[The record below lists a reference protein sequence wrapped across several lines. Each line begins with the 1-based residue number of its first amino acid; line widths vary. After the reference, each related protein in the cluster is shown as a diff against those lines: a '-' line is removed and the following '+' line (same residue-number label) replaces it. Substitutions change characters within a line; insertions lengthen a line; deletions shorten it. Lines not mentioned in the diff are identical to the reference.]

1 MVIKRGD
8 VWWADLPEPTGS
20 GPGYPRPVL
29 VVQSDSFNVTEINTV
44 VIAVITKNIELATR
58 GGNVL
63 ITPSQ
68 SNLPQ
73 DSVVNVSQLF
83 TIDES
88 CLRDFAS
95 TLPNKKMSQVDSGLK
110 KVLGL

>member
-1 MVIKRGD
+1 MIKRGD
-8 VWWADLPEPTGS
+8 VWWAELPEPTGS

-29 VVQSDSFNVTEINTV
+29 VVQSDNFNVSEINTV
-44 VIAVITKNIELATR
+44 VIAIITKNLDLATR

-63 ITPSQ
+63 ITQSQ
-68 SNLPQ
+68 SSLPQ

-88 CLRDFAS
+88 CLRDFVS
-95 TLPNKKMSQVDSGLK
+95 TLPQKKISQIDNGLK